1 MDELLLKHP
10 QQLAPILRALRL
22 QAGLSQADLAA
33 RLGISHQAV
42 SQLEQRP
49 ERVTVERL
57 MRVLAVLRVDL
68 ALRPRADSDVPAADG
83 GW

>member
-1 MDELLLKHP
+1 MDEHVLKHP
-10 QQLAPILRALRL
+10 QQLASILRALRL

-68 ALRPRADSDVPAADG
+68 ALRPRASGEVSAAG
-83 GW
+83 VGW

>member
-1 MDELLLKHP
+1 MDEHVLKHP
-10 QQLAPILRALRL
+10 QQLASILRALRL
-22 QAGLSQADLAA
+22 QTGLSQADLAA

-68 ALRPRADSDVPAADG
+68 ALRPRAGGDTAAASGD
-83 GW
+83 W